1 MKRRNYR
8 ENNQPLVMI
17 IPMIDIML
25 FLLVFFMLSTI
36 YMVQTNNFQVTLPQ
50 SETKQQQENKPNVI
64 KVTVMANGEIM
75 FEEEKVQKN
84 QLAQKI
90 FETLSA
96 DNETVFVLLGDKMTR
111 YEQVVNVLEIMKKS
125 GIKNISIATEVK
137 K

>member
-1 MKRRNYR
+1 MKRRNFR

-50 SETKQQQENKPNVI
+50 SETKQQQENPPNVI

-75 FEEEKVQKN
+75 FEDEKVQKN

-96 DNETVFVLLGDKMTR
+96 DNETFFVLLGDKMTR

-125 GIKNISIATEVK
+125 GIRHISIATEVK
-137 K
+137 Q

>member
-50 SETKQQQENKPNVI
+50 SETAQQQENKPNVI
-64 KVTVMANGEIM
+64 KITVLANGEIM
-75 FEEEKVQKN
+75 FEDEKVQKN
-84 QLAQKI
+84 QLSQKI
-90 FETLSA
+90 SETLSA
-96 DNETVFVLLGDKMTR
+96 DKEAIFVLLGDKMTR
-111 YEQVVNVLEIMKKS
+111 YEQVVNVLEVMKKS
-125 GIKNISIATEVK
+125 GIKHISIATEVK